1 MSAPNGPD
9 VASTPATGQPGRFNA
24 VGGRF
29 SVEPKGDDPYYTRPF
44 GRSFERNWDATGYYS
59 PIMAV
64 PQVNAWQK
72 GELLRRSQPALKLT
86 WFGPMYDPTNPAM
99 WNGPLGG

>member
-1 MSAPNGPD
+1 MSVPNDPS

-29 SVEPKGDDPYYTRPF
+29 SVEPTGDDPYYNKPF
-44 GRSFERNWDATGYYS
+44 GRTYERNFDATGYYS

-72 GELLRRSQPALKLT
+72 GELYRKASPALKLT
-86 WFGPMYDPTNPAM
+86 WFGPMYDPTNPAD
-99 WNGPLGG
+99 WAYPV